1 MFLTHTAPTEILS
14 ELAIRAFTGSRDV
27 PKDHLKALKLF
38 DYAQDNS
45 VTPEDHAQSLYYQLL
60 MSKFKIHQETILR
73 GIQMTPELEQ
83 EMVEINTKLN
93 ELAQKGEE

>member
-1 MFLTHTAPTEILS
+1 M
-14 ELAIRAFTGSRDV
+14 R
-27 PKDHLKALKLF
+27 
-38 DYAQDNS
+38 
-45 VTPEDHAQSLYYQLL
+45 
-60 MSKFKIHQETILR
+60 KFKIHQETILR